1 MVRFRP
7 EAPIKYADVAHLVER
22 HLAKVEVAGSSPV
35 IRSKGKERVPKVLSL
50 FLCIIH
56 YSSFTIHYS
65 FRRQAF
71 DISQIITNS
80 LFAIGVPLCFGS
92 EGLFFRSGYK
102 KRLLGS
108 EKKHLNIHTYY
119 IDKMKKHAKMTKI
132 KKCI

>member
-7 EAPIKYADVAHLVER
+7 EAPIKCGCSSSGRAPPCQGGGSGFEPR
-22 HLAKVEVAGSSPV
+22 HPLQRKRESTFGTLSFS
-35 IRSKGKERVPKVLSL
+35 LYYSL
-50 FLCIIH
+50 FI
-56 YSSFTIHYS
+56 IHYS

-80 LFAIGVPLCFGS
+80 LCAIGVPLCFGS